1 MNAALARVP
10 RAAFDPAA
18 PQRALGVVAGL
29 ALLFQLA
36 RIAQA
41 DPAALFDEGN
51 LATMRAFLSQFFP
64 PALDANFLRLVA
76 AATLE
81 TLAMATAG
89 VALGML
95 IAIPAGIALSESLS
109 VSSIGPGPGH
119 RLARAA
125 RSLLRAVVL
134 GLRGVPEIVWALLLV
149 RALGLGP
156 WAGVLALALTYGGM
170 LAKVYAEI
178 LDSTDPRPARAL
190 LLSGSGR
197 IGALAWGL
205 LPSCLRELASYTVY
219 RWECGVRASV
229 VMGFVGA
236 GGLGQLMDQ
245 AMRMLNGGEVA
256 TILLVFLWLVLL
268 ADLLSALLRGLLS
281 GGRDAAGPLCLRCI
295 LLPLVTF
302 AAVAASLASLGG
314 GMSALLSADALAQMG
329 AYAARFL
336 QPELGG
342 DYLARIAH
350 ASLETVAISV
360 LGTLLAAILGAL
372 LAAVRLSGGR
382 AGRPARWVAGGL
394 LNLLRSVPELVW
406 AALMVLAVGLGPF
419 AGVLALALHTGGVLG
434 RLFAESIENA
444 PTGARDALLL
454 CGAPRGLAFA
464 YGTLPAL
471 SAQLIA
477 YVLYRWEM
485 NLRAA
490 TVLGFV
496 GAGGLGQMLYYELS
510 LLREPQAATVIL
522 AMLLL
527 ALAVDRLSARLR
539 RMNMPHLA

>member
-1 MNAALARVP
+1 MSAAAAP
-10 RAAFDPAA
+10 RAALDPAA
-18 PQRALGVVAGL
+18 LLRALGLVIGC

-36 RIAQA
+36 RIAQVS
-41 DPAALFDEGN
+41 PAALFDEGN

-64 PALDANFLRLVA
+64 PALDIGFLQLVA
-76 AATLE
+76 LATLE

-89 VALGML
+89 VALAML
-95 IAIPAGIALSESLS
+95 IAIPAGIALSETLS
-109 VSSIGPGPGH
+109 ISALGPGPGR
-119 RLARAA
+119 RLARG
-125 RSLLRAVVL
+125 LRAVLRVVVL

-178 LDSTDPRPARAL
+178 LDSSDPRPARAL

-197 IGALAWGL
+197 LGALAWGL
-205 LPSCLRELASYTVY
+205 LPSCARELASYTVY

-245 AMRMLNGGEVA
+245 AMRMLNGGEVS
-256 TILLVFLWLVLL
+256 TILLVFLLLVLL
-268 ADLLSALLRGLLS
+268 ADLLSALLRQLLDS
-281 GGRDAAGPLCLRCI
+281 DGPAASSFCLRCI
-295 LLPLVTF
+295 ALPLALA
-302 AAVAASLASLGG
+302 AAVGVSLASLDSGLVALW
-314 GMSALLSADALAQMG
+314 SAEALAQMG
-329 AYAARFL
+329 SYAARFL
-336 QPELGG
+336 RPELGI
-342 DYLARIAH
+342 DYLVRIGQA
-350 ASLETVAISV
+350 ALETVAISL
-360 LGTLLAAILGAL
+360 LGTLLAALLGAL
-372 LAAVRLSGGR
+372 LAAPRLAGGR
-382 AGRPARWVAGGL
+382 LGSLWDWGFGGV

-434 RLFAESIENA
+434 RLFTETVENA
-444 PTGARDALLL
+444 PTTARDALLL
-454 CGAPRGLAFA
+454 CGTPRPLAFL

-471 SAQLIA
+471 SPQLIA

-485 NLRAA
+485 NIRMA
-490 TVLGFV
+490 TILGFV

-527 ALAVDRLSARLR
+527 ALAVDRFSARLR
-539 RMNMPHLA
+539 RQNMPHLG